1 MPQGLTAKQRQFI
14 AYLERYITRN
24 GQAPSL
30 RQAAADQGV
39 SHGAVSQM
47 IRMLEQKGALRREG
61 RYSRTIHLLNRMG
74 EAAEATR
81 WVAVPVIGR
90 IAAGLP
96 LYAQQ
101 EWDGSIVIDGS
112 VYTGNNLFALRV
124 RGDSM
129 TEAAILDGDL
139 VICEPSQY
147 AENGDIVVALVDHE
161 EATVKRFFRRRD
173 HIELRPENA
182 AYSPMRYGFNQV
194 LVQGQVV
201 GVVRALAGASRAF

>member
-1 MPQGLTAKQRQFI
+1 MQHDLTAKQRRFLE
-14 AYLERYITRN
+14 YLERFVARN

-30 RQAAADQGV
+30 RQAAADMGV

-61 RYSRTIHLLNRMG
+61 RYSRTIHLLNRAG
-74 EAAEATR
+74 QAAGVTR
-81 WVAVPVIGR
+81 WVEVPVIGR

-124 RGDSM
+124 QGDSM
-129 TEAAILDGDL
+129 VDAAILDGDL

-147 AENGDIVVALVDHE
+147 AENGDIVVALVDQE

-173 HIELRPENA
+173 HIELCPENT
-182 AYSPMRYGFNQV
+182 AYTPTRYGFNEV

-201 GVVRALAGASRAF
+201 GVIRGPEQIH

>member
-1 MPQGLTAKQRQFI
+1 MQRELTTKQRQFL
-14 AYLERYITRN
+14 AYLERFVARN

-30 RQAAADQGV
+30 RRAAADMDV

-47 IRMLEQKGALRREG
+47 IRMLEQKGVVRREG
-61 RYSRTIHLLNRMG
+61 RYSRTIHLLNRVG
-74 EAAEATR
+74 ETAGGMHP
-81 WVAVPVIGR
+81 VAVPVIGR

-129 TEAAILDGDL
+129 TDAAILDGDL

-147 AENGDIVVALVDHE
+147 AENGDIVVALVDQE

-182 AYSPMRYGFNQV
+182 AYPPMRYGFNQV

-201 GVVRALAGASRAF
+201 GVIRGPENIH